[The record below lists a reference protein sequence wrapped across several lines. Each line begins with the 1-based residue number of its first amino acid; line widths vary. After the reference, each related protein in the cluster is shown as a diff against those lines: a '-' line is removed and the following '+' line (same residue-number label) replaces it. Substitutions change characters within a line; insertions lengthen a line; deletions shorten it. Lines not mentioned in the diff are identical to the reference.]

1 MYLPASALKVLLG
14 IGFIA
19 IASGAVVWS
28 GNSAQQS
35 VADVAP
41 QVLKDQREV
50 HLRAITVR
58 VMSGNQGI
66 GSGTLIGVER
76 GVYRVITNQHV
87 LPPRIKSLAVQTADR
102 KIHPARVV
110 DISQT
115 NVDGLD
121 LALLEFET
129 DGDIYV
135 ISKQAKELPKV
146 GDEIIAAGFP
156 AVREAST
163 LENRQKSLGPDG
175 QNPEQPAIPQDG
187 YSRIE
192 RGVVSYLPTRPLAD
206 GYQIGHRA
214 NVQKGMSGGPV
225 VNMRGEL
232 TGINGIH
239 AQPLWEAVETYAD
252 GSAVEEP
259 LQSEIPAV
267 SWAIP
272 VQRLRELG
280 VKP

>member
-1 MYLPASALKVLLG
+1 LFSANFMHLPASALKALLG
-14 IGFIA
+14 AGFIA
-19 IASGAVVWS
+19 IATGATVWS

-41 QVLKDQREV
+41 QSPGFRDQLEV

-66 GSGTLIGVER
+66 GSGTLIGVEG

-87 LPPRIKSLAVQTADR
+87 LPQKIQSLAVQTADLQ
-102 KIHPARVV
+102 IHAVQVV
-110 DISQT
+110 DIAQANT
-115 NVDGLD
+115 YGLD
-121 LALLEFET
+121 LALLEFKTAGE
-129 DGDIYV
+129 IYV
-135 ISKQAKELPKV
+135 IAKRAKELPKI

-156 AVREAST
+156 ASAK
-163 LENRQKSLGPDG
+163 KSPGRNDQYPV
-175 QNPEQPAIPQDG
+175 QPA
-187 YSRIE
+187 IE
-192 RGVVSYLPTRPLAD
+192 RGVVSYLPARPLAD

-214 NVQKGMSGGPV
+214 NIQKGMSGGPAI
-225 VNMRGEL
+225 NMRGEL
-232 TGINGIH
+232 TGVNGVH

-259 LQSEIPAV
+259 LQSEISAV

-272 VQRLRELG
+272 VQRLDELG
-280 VKP
+280 AKP

>member
-1 MYLPASALKVLLG
+1 LFSANFMHLPVSALKILLG
-14 IGFIA
+14 LGFIA
-19 IASGAVVWS
+19 IATGAMVWS
-28 GNSAQQS
+28 GNSTQQS
-35 VADVAP
+35 GADVVP
-41 QVLKDQREV
+41 QSRPDQREL

-58 VMSGNQGI
+58 VLAGNQGI
-66 GSGTLIGVER
+66 GSGTLIGVEG

-87 LPPRIKSLAVQTADR
+87 LPKKLKSLAVQTADR
-102 KIHPARVV
+102 KIHAVQVV

-115 NVDGLD
+115 NADGLD
-121 LALLEFET
+121 LALLEFKT

-135 ISKQAKELPKV
+135 ISKQAKELPKI
-146 GDEIIAAGFP
+146 GEEIIAAGFP
-156 AVREAST
+156 ADSH
-163 LENRQKSLGPDG
+163 QKSGTEG
-175 QNPEQPAIPQDG
+175 QHPEQPA
-187 YSRIE
+187 IE

-214 NVQKGMSGGPV
+214 NVQKGMSGGPAL
-225 VNMRGEL
+225 NMRGEL

-252 GSAVEEP
+252 GSPVEEP

-272 VQRLRELG
+272 VQRLGELG